1 MPPDTQLCLLAILA
15 DTGVRSTLIDWLLNY
30 SEDMVFSSIPVEW
43 HGIDP
48 THFNVAEQVTGRQN
62 KLLFHIQ
69 TSIGEAHLRA
79 RSCVTGSSRCWKPA
93 SSQAGAHR
101 RMPAR
106 ADSRW
111 RCQVRFGDRL
121 RRVSRDASSDKACSW
136 CCLRSRV
143 NASAST
149 GLLIR

>member
-1 MPPDTQLCLLAILA
+1 MSVMPPDTQLCLLAILA

-69 TSIGEAHLRA
+69 TSIGEAHRLCEQLA
-79 RSCVTGSSRCWKPA
+79 DA
-93 SSQAGAHR
+93 FAGAQLR
-101 RMPAR
+101 YWIQPVLEAGILAGGR
-106 ADSRW
+106 ASP
-111 RCQVRFGDRL
+111 
-121 RRVSRDASSDKACSW
+121 DA
-136 CCLRSRV
+136 
-143 NASAST
+143 
-149 GLLIR
+149 GEG